1 MSKAKLSK
9 RLLTIACC
17 ALAASAVGCQEK
29 PERNFSEYGETISSL
44 PVVRDLPV
52 SAPIADELESRECHF
67 RTEAEEQSLHNLYQ
81 SQGRE
86 LEFTRMQAQKAA
98 EERQRDL
105 EIKRKRE
112 LSKATE
118 EPVAEGPVAEGPV
131 AEGPVAEEPVAEE
144 PGAEEPVA
152 EEPVAEESVVDEPVV
167 EEPVA
172 EEPVA
177 EEPVVD
183 EPVAEEPEA
192 E

>member
-29 PERNFSEYGETISSL
+29 PELDFSEYDETISYL

-52 SAPIADELESRECHF
+52 SAPISDELESRECHF
-67 RTEAEEQSLHNLYQ
+67 RTNAEEQSLRNLYQ

-86 LEFTRMQAQKAA
+86 LEYTRIQAQKAA
-98 EERQRDL
+98 EERQKEL
-105 EIKRKRE
+105 ENRKQRE
-112 LSKATE
+112 LAKATE
-118 EPVAEGPVAEGPV
+118 EPVVE
-131 AEGPVAEEPVAEE
+131 
-144 PGAEEPVA
+144 
-152 EEPVAEESVVDEPVV
+152 EPVV

-172 EEPVA
+172 EES
-177 EEPVVD
+177 
-183 EPVAEEPEA
+183 VAEEPEA

>member
-112 LSKATE
+112 LSKATD
-118 EPVAEGPVAEGPV
+118 EPV
-131 AEGPVAEEPVAEE
+131 
-144 PGAEEPVA
+144 AEEPVA
-152 EEPVAEESVVDEPVV
+152 EEPVAEEPVAEEPVV

-177 EEPVVD
+177 EEPVVEEPVVEEPVVE

>member
-112 LSKATE
+112 LSQAT
-118 EPVAEGPVAEGPV
+118 
-131 AEGPVAEEPVAEE
+131 
-144 PGAEEPVA
+144 
-152 EEPVAEESVVDEPVV
+152 DEPVV

-183 EPVAEEPEA
+183 EPVAEEPVAEEPVAEEPVVEEPVVEEPVAEEPVVDESVAEEPEA

>member
-29 PERNFSEYGETISSL
+29 PELNFSEYGETIPAL

-52 SAPIADELESRECHF
+52 TAPISDELESRECHF
-67 RTEAEEQSLHNLYQ
+67 RTEAEEESQRNLFQ

-86 LEFTRMQAQKAA
+86 LEFTRIQAQKEA

-105 EIKRKRE
+105 EIKRQRE
-112 LSKATE
+112 LSKA
-118 EPVAEGPVAEGPV
+118 AE
-131 AEGPVAEEPVAEE
+131 
-144 PGAEEPVA
+144 
-152 EEPVAEESVVDEPVV
+152 EPVV

-177 EEPVVD
+177 EEPVAEEPVAEEPVAEEPVVEEPVAEEPVVE